1 MTLNRRFFVGMIA
14 VMTVWGMSTAQS
26 AEDISVPKDYQTI
39 QLAVDNAVD
48 GDTIIVEPGTY
59 NESITLKSGV
69 TLKGRETARTFL
81 RARDKDL
88 SIITVDRVE
97 NINIRNFTFIGFAI
111 EMTAIKVTQSND
123 VEITNNVFDIGS
135 YAVGVDIPG
144 DQNNID
150 IINNTFY
157 AAKIAIDRAFS
168 TVKVENNIFVKND
181 EAISGTS
188 SDNISSNCFFA
199 NKNTN
204 FGSRATTG
212 EDPLFV
218 DAEISDYKLRD
229 FHLKKDSPCENRG
242 AWAGT
247 YADSVI
253 LPVNSVQLKTV
264 VDSLGVGVT
273 WKANQSAK
281 VTGYKVY
288 YDSDRS
294 GAPYDGNDAAGGTS
308 PIDVGDV
315 TKISLDSLSPGA
327 TQPAVPVLIK
337 VAGSYQRLT
346 VSWSAVEGATGYK
359 IYYGLTDVTAN
370 EESVGN
376 VTSYTLTGLENGTVY
391 KVAVSALAK
400 TTYYVAV
407 KAYGNTSNESAYSDE
422 ASIVIGEGLESELS
436 SENTGIP
443 EKVAAYPDLP
453 DEGCFIATAAYGS
466 YGTTEVKILRNFRDQ
481 YLLTNNIGRDFV
493 RLYYA
498 YSPSLAGFVSESALL
513 KHTVKLMLTPVVAGS
528 LFLLSANDWLEQF
541 MANWQVEELE

>member
-1 MTLNRRFFVGMIA
+1 MIA
-14 VMTVWGMSTAQS
+14 VIAVWGMSTAQS

-69 TLKGRETARTFL
+69 TLRGKETARTFL
-81 RARDKDL
+81 RAPTKNV
-88 SIITVDRVE
+88 SIITADSIN

-111 EMTAIKVTQSND
+111 DMTAIKVTQSND

-135 YAVGVDIPG
+135 YAVGVDIPD

-188 SDNISSNCFFA
+188 PDNISSNCFFE

-212 EDPLFV
+212 EDPLLV

-247 YADSVI
+247 YADSVT
-253 LPVNSVQLKTV
+253 LPVNSVQLKAV
-264 VDSLGVGVT
+264 ANSLGIDVI
-273 WKANQSAK
+273 WAANQSAK

-294 GAPYDGNDAAGGTS
+294 GDPYDGNDAAGGTS

-315 TKISLDSLSPGA
+315 TEFRLDSLSPGA
-327 TQPAVPVLIK
+327 ILPDAPVISE
-337 VAGSYQRLT
+337 VVGSSQRLT
-346 VSWSAVEGATGYK
+346 IFWPTVEGATGYK
-359 IYYGLTDVTAN
+359 IHYRSNDVPEKTV
-370 EESVGN
+370 SVGS
-376 VTSYTLTGLENGTVY
+376 VDSYDLAGLDNGTTY
-391 KVAVSALAK
+391 TVAVSAVAK

-407 KAYGNTSNESAYSDE
+407 KAYNNTGNESVYSDE
-422 ASIVIGEGLESELS
+422 ASIVIGNEEESDRSAEK
-436 SENTGIP
+436 TGMP
-443 EKVAAYPDLP
+443 EKVTAYPDLP
-453 DEGCFIATAAYGS
+453 GEGGCFIATAAYGS
-466 YGTTEVKILRNFRDQ
+466 YGATEVKILRNFRDQ

-528 LFLLSANDWLEQF
+528 MFLLSANDWLEQF
-541 MANWQVEELE
+541 MANWQAELE